1 MMKIRVR
8 RGRAD
13 ERGSMPMAL
22 LVTLVAMSL
31 TATLVPV
38 VISQIASTRVVSA
51 RTESLDAAQAG
62 VDAGVGQLRAAALVA
77 DPLKGRLEELPPCL
91 MTGTQVGLRY
101 SVNIAYYG
109 LPDNP
114 DDTTPVLLSCPPLDV
129 PVTAVLT
136 ATGTGLATGALT
148 VGAPQTRTIQATYTF
163 KTNNEN
169 ITGGAIVLAAPT
181 TNQLCMDGGADS
193 SPAVGTP
200 VKMQLCKAG
209 GSSDQRF
216 AYTTDLNVKLVGSET
231 TTTLAGMCLDAP
243 TPHANGGAITF
254 QPCLGRTA
262 RQQWSLDNSSNFR
275 GTADGVNLENFCI
288 NLKNAGLAGSVLVI
302 GGCGGTA
309 NQQVFRP
316 QTGTGAGMASVTT
329 NQLVNF
335 KQFSRCLDV
344 TNHVVTSTYLI
355 VWYCKQAP
363 DGNLSWNQKWTAP
376 AVVAPAESA
385 VGRIRTLYN
394 GDPNQG
400 YCLRAPDTTA
410 GYVTLTSC
418 TATGTLTSPQMEW
431 TVYGKTQD
439 YAAAYRIRSKNGY
452 CLTPTDLTVA
462 SPDTHGDGTAK
473 VKIAPCSAA
482 ELQKWNAPA
491 NLNKPL
497 VLTDVLEK

>member
-1 MMKIRVR
+1 MKIRL
-8 RGRAD
+8 RGGPAED
-13 ERGSMPMAL
+13 RGSMPMAL
-22 LVTLVAMSL
+22 LVTLVGMSL

-62 VDAGVGQLRAAALVA
+62 IDAGLAQLRAAA
-77 DPLKGRLEELPPCL
+77 PLATPLTGRLEDLPPCD

-101 SVNIAYYG
+101 HVKIAYFG

-114 DDTTPVLLSCPPLDV
+114 ADTTPVPLSCPPLDV

-136 ATGTGLATGALT
+136 ATGTAS
-148 VGAPQTRTIQATYTF
+148 GAPAGGVAQTRTLQATYTF

-200 VKMQLCKAG
+200 VRMQLCKSG

-216 AYTTDLNVKLVGSET
+216 AYTTDLNIKLVGSET
-231 TTTLAGMCLDAP
+231 TTTATGMCLDAP
-243 TPHANGGAITF
+243 IPHANGDAVTF
-254 QPCLGRTA
+254 QTCLGRTPQ
-262 RQQWSLDNSSNFR
+262 QQWSLDNSSNFR
-275 GTADGVNLENFCI
+275 GTADGVNLENFCL
-288 NLKNAGLAGSVLVI
+288 NLKNPGLAGSVLVI

-309 NQQVFRP
+309 NRQVFRP
-316 QTGTGAGMASVTT
+316 QTGTGAGMASATT
-329 NQLVNF
+329 GQLVNF

-344 TNHVVTSTYLI
+344 TNHSPTFSYMI

-363 DGNLSWNQKWTAP
+363 DGNVSWNQKWTLP
-376 AVVAPAESA
+376 TVVAPATQAE
-385 VGRIRTLYN
+385 GRIRTAGSGN
-394 GDPNQG
+394 PG
-400 YCLRAPDTTA
+400 YCLKAPATTA
-410 GYVTLTSC
+410 GYVTMLPC
-418 TATGTLTSPQMEW
+418 TLTGTLTDPLMNW
-431 TVYGKTQD
+431 TVFGKTD
-439 YAAAYRIRSKNGY
+439 TYADSFRIKSSNNY
-452 CLTPTDLTVA
+452 CLTPTDLSVA
-462 SPDTHGDGTAK
+462 SPDTHSDGTAK
-473 VKIAPCSAA
+473 VKIAPCNGS

-497 VLTDVLEK
+497 VLTDLQEK

>member
-1 MMKIRVR
+1 MRIRVR

-22 LVTLVAMSL
+22 LVTLVGMAL

-62 VDAGVGQLRAAALVA
+62 IDAGLAQVRAAVSA
-77 DPLKGRLEELPPCL
+77 PLKGRLEDLPPCNVPL
-91 MTGTQVGLRY
+91 TGGQGDQKY
-101 SVNIAYYG
+101 SVTIAYIP

-114 DDTTPVLLSCPPLDV
+114 DDTTPQAPVCPPSDV
-129 PVTAVLT
+129 PATAVLT
-136 ATGTGLATGALT
+136 ATGAAAGNSA
-148 VGAPQTRTIQATYTF
+148 QTRTLKATYTF
-163 KTNNEN
+163 LTNNEN
-169 ITGGAIVLAAPT
+169 ITGGAIVLASPT

-216 AYTTDLNVKLVGSET
+216 AYTTDLNIKLVGSET
-231 TTTLAGMCLDAP
+231 TSTLAGMCLDAP
-243 TPHANGGAITF
+243 TPHANGGAVTF
-254 QPCLGRTA
+254 QTCLGRTA

-302 GGCGGTA
+302 GACGGTA

-316 QTGTGAGMASVTT
+316 QTGTGAGMASATT

-344 TNHVVTSTYLI
+344 TNHVVTSLYLI

-363 DGNLSWNQKWTAP
+363 DGNLSWNQKWTTPAIVAP
-376 AVVAPAESA
+376 AVSA

-394 GDPNQG
+394 GSATQG

-410 GYVTLTSC
+410 GYVTLTAC
-418 TATGTLTSPQMEW
+418 TATGTLASPLMEW
-431 TVYGKTQD
+431 TVYGKTDD
-439 YAAAYRIRSKNGY
+439 YAASFRIKSSTGY

-473 VKIAPCSAA
+473 VKVAPCSAA